1 MEPDRRTKES
11 AMSSIPAAR
20 TPDRPHLNGW
30 ARAAVA
36 LLFANSAAFAYLVVR
51 SSQNGEQI
59 ARPVPVIMALSALL
73 GIALAATGRRVVC
86 GLAAALLVV
95 GFAGSVP
102 HDLGNLLNGPGTER
116 HIFGGVAFLVS
127 LSAAIIAIIATWR
140 FRDS

>member
-1 MEPDRRTKES
+1 MPRES
-11 AMSSIPAAR
+11 AMSSIPAVR
-20 TPDRPHLNGW
+20 TPDRPRLNGW

-36 LLFANSAAFAYLVVR
+36 LLFANSAALAYLVVR
-51 SSQNGEQI
+51 SLQSGEQI
-59 ARPVPVIMALSALL
+59 ARPVPVIMALSALV
-73 GIALAATGRRVVC
+73 GIALAATGRRLVC
-86 GLAAALLVV
+86 GVAAALLVV

-102 HDLGNLLNGPGTER
+102 HDLDNLLNGPSMER